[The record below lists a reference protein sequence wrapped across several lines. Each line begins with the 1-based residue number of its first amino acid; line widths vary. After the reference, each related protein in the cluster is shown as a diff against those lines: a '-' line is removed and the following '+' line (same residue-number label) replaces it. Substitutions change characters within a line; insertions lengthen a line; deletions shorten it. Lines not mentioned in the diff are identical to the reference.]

1 MKKILLLIAGMALL
15 KGCAETVYRTKLE
28 VYCPPLKQYSQEF
41 NEELSVELDVL
52 QDGYTAI
59 PMVVSDYVKLRD
71 EVKACQK
78 ERDKNGD

>member
-1 MKKILLLIAGMALL
+1 MKKILLLIAGVALL
-15 KGCAETVYRTKLE
+15 NGCAETVYRSKLE
-28 VYCPPLKQYSQEF
+28 VYCPALQQYSGEF

-52 QDGYTAI
+52 PDGYKAI

-71 EVKACQK
+71 EVKTCQN

>member
-1 MKKILLLIAGMALL
+1 MVLL

-28 VYCPPLKQYSQEF
+28 VYCSPLKQYSQEF
-41 NEELSVELDVL
+41 NEKLLVELNVL
-52 QDGYTAI
+52 QEEYTAI
-59 PMVVSDYVKLRD
+59 PTVVSDYVKLRD

>member
-1 MKKILLLIAGMALL
+1 MALL
-15 KGCAETVYRTKLE
+15 QGCAETVYSTKLE
-28 VYCPPLKQYSQEF
+28 VYCPPLKQYSSEF
-41 NEELSVELDVL
+41 NEELSVELAVL
-52 QDGYTAI
+52 PDGHTAI